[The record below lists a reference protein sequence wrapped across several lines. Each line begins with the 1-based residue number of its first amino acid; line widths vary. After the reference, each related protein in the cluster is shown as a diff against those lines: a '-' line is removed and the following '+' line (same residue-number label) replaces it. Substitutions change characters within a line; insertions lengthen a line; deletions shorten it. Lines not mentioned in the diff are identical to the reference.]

1 MTSYL
6 APGGLTHRVL
16 NPLVMR
22 LGLTDTLVVRT
33 RSTGRE
39 QTVPVNVLDHGGSRY
54 LVSARGETQWVRN
67 LRAAGRCAVRRR
79 GRSTAYQAEELPT
92 AERPE
97 LIAAYRA
104 RWDSQVKRYF
114 TELPDPAD
122 HPVFRL
128 TPPA

>member
-6 APGGLTHRVL
+6 APGSLTHRVL

-33 RSTGRE
+33 RTTGRE
-39 QTVPVNVLDHGGSRY
+39 QTVPVNVLEHGGARY

-67 LRAAGRCAVRRR
+67 LRAAGRCQVRRR
-79 GRSTAYQAEELPT
+79 GRSNAYQAEEIAT
-92 AERPE
+92 ADRPE

-104 RWDSQVKRYF
+104 TWDSQVKRYF
-114 TELPDPAD
+114 VELPEPAD

-128 TPPA
+128 TPQ